1 MNLNGSLPDDIGNLE
16 RLQLRNSLLFRFF
29 VSLFCLLNFLG
40 LQWIFP
46 SMISQEKYLI
56 LSLIALLSK
65 FCIFFFLLFLSKLHF
80 SRKLRRITQYNRL
93 YGEIPESFYLLNS
106 LMNVDL
112 SNVRFFLISFF
123 LSPPIL
129 IQWLRIN

>member
-65 FCIFFFLLFLSKLHF
+65 FCIFFFLFFLSKLHF